1 MYSVWSLCFLPALPW
16 AVEQAP
22 ACAFAM
28 NTSIATHNNETLTL
42 TALLLLLAHRVRAV
56 LLAVKHAGQFKVV
69 LLLNLGPIP
78 KLVTHYLIAF
88 PVDITFWPA
97 LLASV
102 LGCLPGNVLA
112 VLFGRN
118 IKGLSGGC
126 GPLAVGACQP
136 VSCQL
141 QVQP

>member
-1 MYSVWSLCFLPALPW
+1 MH
-16 AVEQAP
+16 QAKH
-22 ACAFAM
+22 
-28 NTSIATHNNETLTL
+28 TSNYTQTNGTLTL
-42 TALLLLLAHRVRAV
+42 TALLLLLAHRAKAV

-136 VSCQL
+136 VSRQL